1 MLPRVV
7 ILRNP
12 AKPDAETKMAS
23 LVEAVRGRA
32 DVVACGLVGD
42 AAGYVDL
49 APDRFIVLG
58 GDGSILAAARGLGS
72 RQRPIVG
79 VNFGKLGYLAEFSFE
94 DLLANLQRALADPAM
109 VTRRMMLEGSVSRDG
124 RELSRGLAVNDFV
137 LNAGPPYRMIELA
150 LAVDGIPLSTISGD
164 GLVLATPSGSTAHN
178 LAVGGPIMQST
189 VRAIAVSPIA
199 AHSLT
204 HRRLV
209 VDGDSTVEVVA
220 LRVNEGSGAVVDGQV
235 SWSIR
240 AGDRLTVRRFSHDFL
255 LVHNPAHPCWY
266 PLTTKL
272 KWGM

>member
-12 AKPDAETKMAS
+12 AKPDAEAKMAS
-23 LVEAVRGRA
+23 LVEAMAGRA
-32 DVVACGLVGD
+32 DVIACRLVGD
-42 AAGYVDL
+42 AARCAEL

-72 RQRPIVG
+72 LQRPIIG

-94 DLLANLQRALADPAM
+94 ELLAHLEQALADPAM
-109 VTRRMMLEGSVSRDG
+109 ITRRMMIEGSVSREG
-124 RELSRGLAVNDFV
+124 RELRRGLAVNDFV

-150 LAVDGIPLSTISGD
+150 LLVDGIQLSTISGD
-164 GLVLATPSGSTAHN
+164 GLVLATPNGSTAHN
-178 LAVGGPIMQST
+178 LAVGGPILQST

-204 HRRLV
+204 HRPLV
-209 VDGDSTVEVVA
+209 VDGDSTVEVAA
-220 LRVNEGSGAVVDGQV
+220 LRVNEGSSVVVDGQV
-235 SWSIR
+235 TWPIGP
-240 AGDRLTVRRFSHDFL
+240 GDRLTVGRFPNDFL
-255 LVHNPAHPCWY
+255 LVHNPTRPFWY